1 MALAVLALVAA
12 GCSSSGSF
20 SGAPTSRSTAATTT
34 VVVSLTTT
42 TIAPTTTTIAPTT
55 TSVSTTGE
63 PVTSTTVPAP
73 RYVFPFVGH
82 AVSFGPSHHD
92 YPATD
97 VFGCGATVVAP
108 TSGLV
113 ERIRTVD
120 LWDPAVNSGSTR
132 GGKYVEM
139 IGDDGVRYYFA
150 HLASAAVHIG
160 QRVAGGDVLGPMGQ
174 TGDARAS
181 VCHTHVGISW
191 PCPGAEW
198 QVRRGAI
205 WPAPYLDAWRNGV
218 QKSPAAEVVAAQK
231 ANPSAC
237 AAAMAKPDAA
247 NS

>member
-1 MALAVLALVAA
+1 M
-12 GCSSSGSF
+12 
-20 SGAPTSRSTAATTT
+20 
-34 VVVSLTTT
+34 
-42 TIAPTTTTIAPTT
+42 
-55 TSVSTTGE
+55 
-63 PVTSTTVPAP
+63 
-73 RYVFPFVGH
+73 FPFVGRR
-82 AVSFGPSHHD
+82 VSFGPSHHD

-97 VFGCGATVVAP
+97 VFGCGAIVVAP

-113 ERIRTVD
+113 ERVRTVD

-150 HLASAAVHIG
+150 HLASLAVPMLR
-160 QRVAGGDVLGPMGQ
+160 RVAPGDTLGVMGQ

-198 QVRRGAI
+198 QVRRGEI
-205 WPAPYLDAWRNGV
+205 WPAPYLTAWRSGT
-218 QKSPAAEVVAAQK
+218 QKNPAPEVNAAKK
-231 ANPSAC
+231 AQPDAC
-237 AAAMAKPDAA
+237 RAAMAKPDAA